1 MKLDQYLTPAW
12 AAELLVRRHFTALSA
27 SDTVVEMTCGDG
39 RFLMAIPPDV
49 DAYGIEIDP
58 AMAAEAVANSGRQ
71 VLVGDFRHVT
81 LPRRPT
87 VVLGNPPFQSAL
99 IDDLLDRCYQE
110 MEYGGR
116 VGLLLPV
123 YIFQTAGTVMRYARR
138 WSLGQE
144 LIPRNLFDGL
154 TKPLM
159 FATFE
164 KERQTFMSGL
174 FLYSELHALESLR
187 REFRQRFVGNGARAN
202 VWRETVA
209 AALTICGGR
218 ATLQQLYRC
227 IENNRPTENP
237 WWREKVRQI
246 AGQHFE
252 RVAPGEFKMPEAA

>member
-1 MKLDQYLTPAW
+1 MKLDQYFTPAW
-12 AAELLVRRHFTALSA
+12 AAELLVRRHFPALSA

-39 RFLMAIPPDV
+39 RFLMAIPPEV

-58 AMAAEAVANSGRQ
+58 DKAAEAAANSGRE

-87 VVLGNPPFQSAL
+87 VVVGNPPFQSAL
-99 IDDLLDRCYQE
+99 VDDLLDRCYQE

-144 LIPRNLFDGL
+144 LIPRNLFQGL

-164 KERQTFMSGL
+164 KERQTVMSGL

-187 REFRQRFVGNGARAN
+187 KEFRQLFVGNGCRAS
-202 VWRETVA
+202 VWRETIA
-209 AALTICGGR
+209 AALAHLGGE
-218 ATLQQLYRC
+218 ATLEQLYAC
-227 IENNRPTENP
+227 IENNRPTDNP
-237 WWREKVRQI
+237 HWRERIRATAGEHFHRVR
-246 AGQHFE
+246 
-252 RVAPGEFKMPEAA
+252 PGVFRLQEAA